1 MRLKRKY
8 IIAIIVFC
16 VLVCG
21 ASVIGWIAF
30 GSLTTLVLLS
40 MALVLMLGVFAIL
53 AFATFRMMRV
63 QSLNEFAQIESLMSL
78 YNGLDITAPLP
89 PSRGWAVSPDFA
101 AILASLIQEHRP
113 GLVVEA
119 GSGLSTL
126 ISAYVLRKNG
136 GGQVISLDHN
146 EVYAAATTRNVAAH
160 GLEDLARVIF
170 APLIRTSI
178 HEKDWLWYDTKAL
191 QNVQSIDILVVDGPP
206 ASTQRLARYPALPIL
221 APFLS
226 DNAIIVID
234 DAFRPD
240 ERQMVARWLEEFDG
254 FTARDVDTEKGTVI
268 LQRNVTSAG

>member
-21 ASVIGWIAF
+21 ASAIGWIAF

-178 HEKDWLWYDTKAL
+178 HGKDWLWYDTKAL

-221 APFLS
+221 APLLS
-226 DNAIIVID
+226 DRAIIVID

-268 LQRNVTSAG
+268 LQRHVTSAG

>member
-221 APFLS
+221 APLLS

-268 LQRNVTSAG
+268 LQRHVTSAE